1 LKMSRIIVLA
11 SIWLVECYPSL
22 RSDCMVLPS
31 LKGFDIN
38 KDLKFIYFSLVIS
51 VYIFLLYICR
61 SDLLHFLYKVQTY
74 IPFPKEEKVSD

>member
-1 LKMSRIIVLA
+1 
-11 SIWLVECYPSL
+11 
-22 RSDCMVLPS
+22 MVLPS